1 MKIRSDNSHLSFP
14 SVSRKGM
21 SLFARVL
28 WGLLLAGTGTFIP
41 KLTAK
46 HRKIHLSIGVSG
58 WELAPGNGSSSNVE
72 TAEYGEISPVEW
84 IGDDTVSNKYD
95 SNRNRQYSIP
105 LNKLWMPTLRIPKVW
120 SDSSADYWV
129 DSLTRRW
136 RYESAVTM
144 RDSVSTMPDST
155 EYFYDSAG
163 IKYNA
168 LQIRPLKDP
177 FDPFSNTLY
186 IRRGQ
191 AKFWFVGVA
200 LVFLLLFFY
209 YRSAFIKQFELR
221 IKGVVS
227 SYFFDEMMNDK
238 SFEYQGGS
246 AVVLLLGNLVFSLGI
261 MLYLRFG
268 GFLALN
274 AGWFYW
280 VVFGAV
286 VAGVIVLQFIQFV
299 FAYALDMTETI
310 RRQNQRQL
318 NTNFMLALI
327 FLPVF
332 VFVYYNANL
341 LKDIDIPSLVSFMLI
356 VWIVAR
362 SILSFVGLSKDR
374 QLDFTAFLY
383 FCTLEVLPY
392 ALFFSLLS
400 KS

>member
-1 MKIRSDNSHLSFP
+1 MLGNERPIRNVLLVLVGFLGSDSAGCSPMKSTHL
-14 SVSRKGM
+14 
-21 SLFARVL
+21 
-28 WGLLLAGTGTFIP
+28 
-41 KLTAK
+41 LT
-46 HRKIHLSIGVSG
+46 HNPNYIH
-58 WELAPGNGSSSNVE
+58 N
-72 TAEYGEISPVEW
+72 
-84 IGDDTVSNKYD
+84 TVSFYNPIPYHNPNSSHKLEPFRVGMESVELDEITEVIWMDIDTFGRISDTSKYHG
-95 SNRNRQYSIP
+95 YTYPI
-105 LNKLWMPTLRIPKVW
+105 NKLWLPTLRVPKIW
-120 SDSSADYWV
+120 TDSIADFWV
-129 DSLTRRW
+129 DSLSRRW
-136 RYESAVTM
+136 SYESAITL
-144 RDSVSTMPDST
+144 RDSASMLPDST
-155 EYFYDSAG
+155 HYFYDSAG
-163 IKYNA
+163 VKYNA
-168 LQIRPLKDP
+168 QQIRPIKDP
-177 FDPFSNTLY
+177 FDPFLNTLY
-186 IRRGQ
+186 IRKGQ

-200 LVFLLLFFY
+200 LVFLLLFYY
-209 YRSAFIKQFELR
+209 YRSAFVKQFDLR

-286 VAGVIVLQFIQFV
+286 VVGVIVLQFIQFV

-400 KS
+400 KT